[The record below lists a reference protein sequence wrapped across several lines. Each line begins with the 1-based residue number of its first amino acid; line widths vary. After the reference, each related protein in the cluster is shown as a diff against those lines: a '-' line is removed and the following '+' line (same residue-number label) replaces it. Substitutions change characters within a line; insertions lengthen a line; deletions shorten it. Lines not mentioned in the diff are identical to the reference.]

1 MSVTE
6 IEHNAK
12 EKSLEITCK
21 LFTDDFE
28 KTLRMAN
35 TKAKVDL
42 YANKQDATMDKM
54 VNNYISN
61 HLKIAVNGKPHV
73 IQYIGYEIIEEA
85 ANCYFEITD
94 IPNVK
99 TISIEND
106 LLYEYK
112 KEQFGIMHATVGGK
126 TKSTKIANP
135 SKKASFQF

>member
-35 TKAKVDL
+35 AKAKIDL
-42 YANKQDATMDKM
+42 YANKQDASMDKM
-54 VNNYISN
+54 VNIYISN
-61 HLKIAVNGKPHV
+61 HLKISVNGKPHV

-99 TISIEND
+99 TILIEND
-106 LLYEYK
+106 LLYEFK